1 VYENTKSVSSILSV
15 SRFFAVVEMGVSD
28 SGLNG
33 GLEHESLRDVLKRAQ
48 SLFQSGR
55 AEECSA
61 LLQSVHV
68 PCSDA
73 TDRSEAAL
81 VQAAARANLAVLS
94 CHINGDTRALT
105 ECLDSA
111 AGKIHYTVHRNKTA
125 TILVDYWQ

>member
-1 VYENTKSVSSILSV
+1 L
-15 SRFFAVVEMGVSD
+15 FLLFCLQLMGVSD
-28 SGLNG
+28 SSLNSG
-33 GLEHESLRDVLKRAQ
+33 QGHETLRDVLKRAQ
-48 SLFQSGR
+48 RLFQSGR